1 MAFQIKDFTSITA
14 SSINWAKAA
23 QKRVTD
29 FSVGS
34 VIRTLIEAVAVEIEE
49 LYQQYFIGLREAIPV
64 STFLSFGF
72 DRLPAAVAI
81 GVVSIAQEG
90 VRTSDLLIPAGTL
103 FKTADGRE
111 YTSLQ
116 NVTWLTGTTFV
127 RISVSATLPGSFYN
141 IGEGLI
147 TSSPFL
153 SEGNLTISNQEIN
166 SGRDAETVAEREAR
180 FTEFVASLSRGTNT
194 AIRYITEQSMIISP
208 EGWVEEYITR
218 IGLGEVPGRTTVHLY
233 SSLGIP
239 SSQLIL
245 LCQRAIDGYRD
256 DDTGIIIPGY
266 RPSGVRV
273 DVVAMI
279 ERTVPMAI
287 SVEMLSGYTL
297 SAAIIQSINNV
308 YGAAVAAILPDET
321 LYLGELSELILAIE
335 GIKQVVINVN
345 ENIICDN
352 DEVLVPGTL
361 TITLIT

>member
-29 FSVGS
+29 FSIGS
-34 VIRTLIEAVAVEIEE
+34 VVRTLIEAVAVEIEE

-72 DRLPAAVAI
+72 DKLPAAVAI
-81 GVVSIAQEG
+81 GVVSIAQEME
-90 VRTSDLLIPAGTL
+90 RENDILIPAGTL
-103 FKTADGRE
+103 FKTSDGRE
-111 YTSLQ
+111 YASLQ
-116 NVTWLTGTTFV
+116 STTWLTGTTFV
-127 RISVSATLPGSFYN
+127 RIKVAATLPGSFYN
-141 IGEGLI
+141 VGEGLI
-147 TSSPFL
+147 TSSPLFTNNNQL
-153 SEGNLTISNQEIN
+153 ISNQEIN
-166 SGRDAETVAEREAR
+166 TGRDAETIVEREVR
-180 FTEFVASLSRGTNT
+180 FAEFIASLSRGTNT
-194 AIRYITEQSMIISP
+194 AIRYITEQSMIIST

-218 IGLGEVPGRTTVHLY
+218 IGLGEVPGRTTIHLY

-256 DDTGIIIPGY
+256 DDTGVIVPGY

-273 DVVAMI
+273 DVVPMT
-279 ERTVPMAI
+279 ERIVPMAM
-287 SVEMLSGYTL
+287 SVEMLPGYTL
-297 SAAIIQSINNV
+297 SSTVIQSINNV
-308 YGAAVAAILPDET
+308 YGAAVAKILPDET

-335 GIKQVVINVN
+335 GIKQAVINVN

-352 DEVLVPGTL
+352 DEVLVPGAL